1 MGGAF
6 GVLRTRSDAAYRELV
21 SRLLAFYRQRLF
33 TPHWGEQ
40 IRFRRD
46 NAVDIRMT
54 FAGLGQEEAEATWQP
69 LLEWLGN
76 SAGAF
81 QWLEPWTIRALPAR
95 RFWDPVFFKEQ
106 APQFVAFDGRPDAP
120 AGNMMWAGDQ
130 EEAGQ
135 FLYGYRSTWLSESLL
150 SEAHRKALVDAIV
163 AASRHWTV
171 ALHLNKGLAGA
182 PPEARAAARD
192 TPINP
197 AAVDA
202 FALAIVAGHG
212 PPAYAG
218 MPGGEPDRRAAIDV
232 ARRIGRAMDALRAVV
247 DRPASY
253 VAESDFFER
262 SWREA
267 FWGSN
272 YARLAAVKKKYDP
285 DGLFVV
291 HHGVGSEEWTS
302 DGFRRR

>member
-1 MGGAF
+1 
-6 GVLRTRSDAAYRELV
+6 
-21 SRLLAFYRQRLF
+21 
-33 TPHWGEQ
+33 
-40 IRFRRD
+40 
-46 NAVDIRMT
+46 
-54 FAGLGQEEAEATWQP
+54 
-69 LLEWLGN
+69 
-76 SAGAF
+76 
-81 QWLEPWTIRALPAR
+81 
-95 RFWDPVFFKEQ
+95 VFFKEQ